1 MSRVGP
7 ELGDTIAVW
16 FSCGAA
22 SAVALKRTVDLYGG
36 ICTVRAINNPVAE
49 EDADNRRFL
58 KDVEQWV
65 GIDIETAINDR
76 YPLASAVDVWER
88 RKAMSLP
95 VGAPCTVHL
104 KREARQQWEA
114 ANRWSEDE
122 DRKWLV
128 MGFTADEQDR
138 SDRFRLTERSNLLPV
153 LIDAGLS
160 KEDCY
165 QVIRDAGIALPRI
178 YSMGYPNANCIGC
191 VKASSPT
198 YWNHVRQ
205 QHPDVFTERAEQS
218 RRIGAKLVRVKG
230 KRIYL
235 DELEPSAMG
244 RPLKSM
250 EPFDCGIFCETPAF
264 PRKKPAS
271 SYPHTGVF
279 A

>member
-1 MSRVGP
+1 MNPGP
-7 ELGDTIAVW
+7 KLGDTIAVW

-22 SAVALKRTVDLYGG
+22 SAVALKRTVDLYGST
-36 ICTVRAINNPVAE
+36 CTIRAINNPVAE
-49 EDADNRRFL
+49 EDEDNRRFL

-65 GIDIETAINDR
+65 GLTIETATNDR

-95 VGAPCTVHL
+95 VGAPCAVHL
-104 KREARQQWEA
+104 KREARQQWEE
-114 ANRWSEDE
+114 ANRWSDNP

-128 MGFTADEQDR
+128 MGFTAEEQDR

-153 LIDAGLS
+153 LIDAGIS

-178 YSMGYPNANCIGC
+178 YSMGCPNANCIGC

-205 QHPDVFTERAEQS
+205 QHPSVFAERAEQS
-218 RRIGAKLVRVKG
+218 RRIGSKLVRVKG
-230 KRIYL
+230 ERIYL
-235 DELEPSAMG
+235 DELDPKAKG
-244 RPLKSM
+244 RPLASMKSV
-250 EPFDCGIFCETPAF
+250 DCGIFCEIPAF
-264 PRKKPAS
+264 PRKKPAF
-271 SYPHTGVF
+271 PVPRTGVF